1 MFMRQLGSDWKECV
15 GAQPRR
21 ALILAQRAVPHM
33 RHRHGR
39 YNRKMSDTASRTLLG
54 GLTPAAF
61 LHHCWQ
67 KRALLVHQAIP
78 DFRGCLSP
86 SELFALAGR
95 DDVESRIV
103 LRERMRWSVLPG
115 PFRRSA
121 LKTLPARGWTLL
133 VHGVNLHSLSGD
145 ALLRRFGFIPYA
157 RLDDLMVSYAA
168 PGGGVGP
175 HFDSYDVFL
184 LQGEGRRRWR
194 ISRQPKLLLRRG
206 VPLKILARFRPSATS
221 TLGPGDMLYL
231 PPNHAHDGVALDACM
246 TYSIGFRAPSAQ
258 ELGTAFLDWLRDGLA
273 LEGRYGDPELAVA
286 REPARIGAAM
296 RASCAAM
303 LAPIRWNGAAV
314 ARFVGCYLTE
324 PKPQVYFDP
333 PRRPPSLPRFAGVAA
348 RRGLRLDPRTQM
360 LYDGHNVYV
369 NGTALAWPACGGVAL
384 RRLANARRIRG
395 VEVSSAALVRLLHGW
410 YCDGFLDFE

>member
-1 MFMRQLGSDWKECV
+1 MPE
-15 GAQPRR
+15 
-21 ALILAQRAVPHM
+21 
-33 RHRHGR
+33 
-39 YNRKMSDTASRTLLG
+39 TASRTLLG

-61 LHHCWQ
+61 LSRHWQ

-78 DFRGCLSP
+78 HFRGCLSP

-103 LRERMRWSVLPG
+103 LRERTRWSVLHG
-115 PFRRSA
+115 PFRGSA
-121 LKTLPARGWTLL
+121 LKTLPARRWTLL
-133 VHGVNLHSLSGD
+133 VHGVNLHAPTAD
-145 ALLRRFGFIPYA
+145 ALLRRFAFIPYA
-157 RLDDLMVSYAA
+157 RLDDLMVSYAT

-194 ISRQPKLLLRRG
+194 IGRQRDLSLKPG
-206 VPLKILARFRPSATS
+206 VPLKILAQFRPGATS
-221 TLGPGDMLYL
+221 MLGPGDMLYL

-273 LEGRYGDPELAVA
+273 LEGRYGDPGLAVA

-296 RASCAAM
+296 HASCAAM
-303 LAPIRWNGAAV
+303 LAPIRWNPGAV
-314 ARFVGCYLTE
+314 ARFIGCYLTE
-324 PKPQVYFDP
+324 PKPHVFFDP
-333 PRRPPSLPRFAGVAA
+333 PRRPADLRRFAGVAA
-348 RRGLRLDPRTQM
+348 RRGLRLDPRTQI
-360 LYDGHNVYV
+360 LYDGHYVYV
-369 NGTALAWPACGGVAL
+369 NGSALAWPLRGAAAL
-384 RRLANARRIRG
+384 KRLANARRIRG
-395 VEVSSAALVRLLHGW
+395 AEVSATLVGLLHDW

>member
-1 MFMRQLGSDWKECV
+1 MPE
-15 GAQPRR
+15 
-21 ALILAQRAVPHM
+21 
-33 RHRHGR
+33 
-39 YNRKMSDTASRTLLG
+39 TASRTLLG

-61 LHHCWQ
+61 LSRHWQ

-78 DFRGCLSP
+78 GFRGCLSP

-103 LRERMRWSVLPG
+103 LRERTRWSVLQG
-115 PFRRSA
+115 PFRGSA
-121 LKTLPARGWTLL
+121 LKTLPARRWTLL
-133 VHGVNLHSLSGD
+133 VHGVNLHAPAAD
-145 ALLRRFGFIPYA
+145 ALLRRFAFIPFA
-157 RLDDLMVSYAA
+157 RLDDLMVSYAT

-194 ISRQPKLLLRRG
+194 IGRQRDLSLRPG
-206 VPLKILARFRPSATS
+206 LPLKILADFRPGATS
-221 TLGPGDMLYL
+221 TLRPGDMLYL

-273 LEGRYGDPELAVA
+273 LEGRYGDPGLAVA

-303 LAPIRWNGAAV
+303 LAPIRWNPAAV
-314 ARFVGCYLTE
+314 ARFIGCYLTE
-324 PKPQVYFDP
+324 PKPQVFFDP
-333 PRRPPSLPRFAGVAA
+333 PRRPAGLRRFASVAA
-348 RRGLRLDPRTQM
+348 RRGLRLDPRTQI
-360 LYDGHNVYV
+360 LYDGRYVYV
-369 NGTALAWPACGGVAL
+369 NGTALAWPLRGGAAL
-384 RRLANARRIRG
+384 KRLANARRIRG
-395 VEVSSAALVRLLHGW
+395 AEVTGATLVRLLHGW